1 MDIMTALENISLE
14 LSGLQALATL
24 FIDAFAT
31 STDEKTLLLSIST
44 QKSVYLNSANLLFDL
59 IYRIKKE
66 TDAAIDAGTKKI
78 NQTT

>member
-24 FIDAFAT
+24 FIDSFAT

-44 QKSVYLNSANLLFDL
+44 RKNVYLNSANLLFDL